1 MAVADAESAGSNLV
15 KLVFIELL
23 KGRFLAGLTTLILS
37 EIVLKCMQDR
47 AKCPAVYI
55 CQF

>member
-37 EIVLKCMQDR
+37 EIVLKCMRDR